1 MPNSIVSHQ
10 VPGLFLKMKYPK
22 RIDGTAIYLS
32 AFVPDLDFLFNPFMP
47 FSFRHVTHSL
57 LGLLIWVAPIT
68 IMLTVL
74 ISRFIGP
81 RISEM
86 VKKERKLYSVAKYF
100 GLDELHHLKKKRF
113 DRRFYFVA
121 FYSALIGGL
130 THLLLDL
137 PAHRYIEL
145 FFPWAIFLIP
155 DILLIPVFE
164 LNRIIPLYEILWYV
178 EDVILMGIS
187 LFLLRKIKQESL
199 IERWYENEDLIKV
212 QA

>member
-10 VPGLFLKMKYPK
+10 VPGLFLKMRYPK
-22 RIDGTAIYLS
+22 RIDGTAIYLG

-74 ISRFIGP
+74 VSRFIGP

-86 VKKERKLYSVAKYF
+86 VKKEWKLYSVANYF

-199 IERWYENEDLIKV
+199 IERWYENEDMIKV
-212 QA
+212 